1 MTTAPRR
8 FPAGNLRASDADR
21 DRALTELTNAY
32 QAGRLDSEEFDERS
46 GKALQAKTG
55 KDLADLFTD
64 LPAGQY
70 AGWADPSVTADQP
83 YQPYPPVPAQV
94 PPGPV
99 TRPPSGTITPILR
112 AVTAIAIVT
121 VIFGAAVD
129 HRGGSHWAGLVV
141 PLLIALFVIR
151 RIARTRR

>member
-1 MTTAPRR
+1 MTTAPRS

-21 DRALTELTNAY
+21 DRALAELADAY

-55 KDLADLFTD
+55 QELADLFTD
-64 LPAGQY
+64 LPAGQS
-70 AGWADPSVTADQP
+70 GPWIDPSVAAGQP
-83 YQPYPPVPAQV
+83 HQPRLAQV
-94 PPGPV
+94 APGPV
-99 TRPPSGTITPILR
+99 TRPAAGTIAPILR

-129 HRGGSHWAGLVV
+129 HRGGSHWAGVAI
-141 PLLIALFVIR
+141 PLLIALFVVR